1 MASLSYEIIY
11 SKFFSKVSAYDFLEL
26 PQEHLDDF
34 LCNWIHSA
42 AEKPYI
48 RRLFSSYS
56 MDDEIHQIT
65 YIMRYT
71 IDENSDLSFVT
82 EIIALGMVMEW
93 LEPKINNISNIAQ
106 LFGSKEE
113 KFFAQANHLSQL
125 QNLMQSISKKQ
136 RRIIADRGYAWNS
149 YLDGE

>member
-1 MASLSYEIIY
+1 MASLSYETIY
-11 SKFFSKVSAYDFLEL
+11 SKFFTKVTAYDFLEL

-42 AEKPYI
+42 ASKPYI
-48 RRLFSSYS
+48 RRLFSTYS

-65 YIMRYT
+65 YIMRYA
-71 IDENSDLSFVT
+71 IDEESDCELIIELLS
-82 EIIALGMVMEW
+82 LGMIIEW
-93 LEPKINNISNIAQ
+93 LEPKINNISNIVQ

-113 KFFAQANHLSQL
+113 KYYSQSQHLSQL
-125 QNLMQSISKKQ
+125 QNLSQSLSKKQ
-136 RRIIADRGYAWNS
+136 RRIIADRGYIWNS